1 MRSMTAAACLAL
13 TFALSLFA
21 LGLAV
26 PLSGSAFANERALRT
41 APKASSSHN
50 YSQRADQ
57 PRYERK
63 CVIMACGTPWCFN
76 TRVN

>member
-1 MRSMTAAACLAL
+1 MRSMTIAACLAL
-13 TFALSLFA
+13 SFAFGSA
-21 LGLAV
+21 I
-26 PLSGSAFANERALRT
+26 PLSVSTEANERVVRT
-41 APKASSSHN
+41 APKASSSQPAH

-63 CVIMACGTPWCFN
+63 CIIMECGTPWCFN